1 MGICRALSHG
11 DRGTGLANTQ
21 SMSESPNLPRP
32 RVIQLRALF
41 AHPLIWALLA
51 LLSMCGM
58 DGAGAI
64 TDGVFLVPSRFPQIV
79 EISQYVRATR
89 CTASLVGP
97 RILLTAKHCF
107 DGDRLDKPHDV
118 RVGARAYR
126 SARILLPVA
135 DPDPDSTLDLALM
148 VLDRAV
154 VGVPPLSIGRG
165 PQLRDRVLALGYGC
179 VYAQGLG
186 ASVGSGVLRAQVAQ
200 VRTDPVFAR
209 DQYFLLVGASPG
221 SEQPLCAG
229 DSGGPSLA
237 YSTLDGSVA
246 VVGVHAQTGHDARID
261 TPAALGYLDEA
272 GRWDGATRGTSI
284 CGVHAECAPVRYE
297 GAAMQRL
304 AAALGG

>member
-1 MGICRALSHG
+1 
-11 DRGTGLANTQ
+11 
-21 SMSESPNLPRP
+21 
-32 RVIQLRALF
+32 LF
-41 AHPLIWALLA
+41 AHPLIWAMLA

-97 RILLTAKHCF
+97 RVLLTAKHCF
-107 DGDRLDKPHDV
+107 EGDRLDKPHAV
-118 RVGARAYR
+118 RVGAQRYR
-126 SARILLPVA
+126 SVRIVLA
-135 DPDPDSTLDLALM
+135 AQDPLRASPIDLALI
-148 VLDRAV
+148 VLDRDV
-154 VGVPPLSIGRG
+154 LGVPPLSLARG

-186 ASVGSGVLRAQVAQ
+186 SSVGSGVLRAQVAQ
-200 VRTDPVFAR
+200 VPTDPVFAR
-209 DQYFLLVGASPG
+209 DQYFLLVGASAA

-237 YSTLDGSVA
+237 YSPLDGGVA
-246 VVGVHAQTGHDARID
+246 LVGVHAQTGHDARVD
-261 TPAALGYLDEA
+261 TPVALGYLDEA
-272 GRWDGATRGTSI
+272 GRMAGAAI
-284 CGVHAECAPVRYE
+284 CGIHAKCAPVRYE

-304 AAALGG
+304 VAALGT